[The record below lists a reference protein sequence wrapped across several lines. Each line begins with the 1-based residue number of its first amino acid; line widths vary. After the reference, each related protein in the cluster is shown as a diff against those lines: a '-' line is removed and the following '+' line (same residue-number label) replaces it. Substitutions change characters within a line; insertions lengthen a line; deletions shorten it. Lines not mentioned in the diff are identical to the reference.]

1 MPSYIQQIRRIPK
14 PGKSESVLQHSI
26 ERLKSLNRRGNV
38 NFTVSASG
46 ESEGAIATDIPIS
59 SVSDLELFHDA
70 FRSSPDSIKA
80 FDEIAE
86 ECAKVELQIYRV
98 VEPGVQPEGGAKY
111 NARNILVAKRGEVEN
126 VIETL
131 RELRSTFETVT
142 PLITVPVGGNSDIV
156 RAVAQLAS
164 LEQLEQWSN
173 EQTSDKFKEY
183 RARIGSLTIHRFVEV
198 NRVEYRSK
206 G

>member
-38 NFTVSASG
+38 NFTVSASD

-70 FRSSPDSIKA
+70 FRNSPDSIKA

-111 NARNILVAKRGEVEN
+111 NARNILVAKREALG
-126 VIETL
+126 
-131 RELRSTFETVT
+131 
-142 PLITVPVGGNSDIV
+142 
-156 RAVAQLAS
+156 A
-164 LEQLEQWSN
+164 
-173 EQTSDKFKEY
+173 Y
-183 RARIGSLTIHRFVEV
+183 H
-198 NRVEYRSK
+198 
-206 G
+206 

>member
-26 ERLKSLNRRGNV
+26 EGFKSLNRRGNV

-46 ESEGAIATDIPIS
+46 ESEGAITTDIPVS
-59 SVSDLELFHDA
+59 SASDLELFHDA
-70 FRSSPDSIKA
+70 FRNSPDSLKA

-98 VEPGVQPEGGAKY
+98 VEPGVQPDGGAKY
-111 NARNILVAKRGEVEN
+111 NARNIFVAKRGEVGN

-131 RELRSTFETVT
+131 RELRNAFETVT
-142 PLITVPVGGNSDIV
+142 PLITVPVGGNADTV
-156 RAVAQLAS
+156 RAVVQLS
-164 LEQLEQWSN
+164 SIEQLEQWF
-173 EQTSDKFKEY
+173 EEVASDKFKEY
-183 RARIGSLTIHRFVEV
+183 RDRIGGLTIHRFVEV
-198 NRVEYRSK
+198 NRVEYRSQ

>member
-1 MPSYIQQIRRIPK
+1 MPSYIQQIRRMPK

-70 FRSSPDSIKA
+70 FRNSPDSIKA
-80 FDEIAE
+80 FDEISE

-111 NARNILVAKRGEVEN
+111 NARNILVAKREALGAYHLLITDKHLDTNPANEGGGLGQN
-126 VIETL
+126 IASI
-131 RELRSTFETVT
+131 RFETSGGGEGNRT
-142 PLITVPVGGNSDIV
+142 LGPLHAKQVLS
-156 RAVAQLAS
+156 R
-164 LEQLEQWSN
+164 
-173 EQTSDKFKEY
+173 
-183 RARIGSLTIHRFVEV
+183 
-198 NRVEYRSK
+198 
-206 G
+206 